1 MFALKSRE
9 KRVIFW
15 LGPQLPG
22 PYPPMW
28 RFACTLIWNM
38 PRSRLQTVIFISW
51 LWQDWMRYCP
61 VWRRREKK
69 LILSWKPVRVRT
81 WWDFPMSLFTKERKR
96 RRRDSTKRPILLFP
110 TIMSARMT
118 VPVLYISPPPS
129 VRTMEESVG
138 KTI

>member
-9 KRVIFW
+9 KRVISW
-15 LGPQLPG
+15 PGPQRPG

-69 LILSWKPVRVRT
+69 LIPSWKPVRVRT
-81 WWDFPMSLFTKERKR
+81 WWVFPMSLFMTVLKRKR
-96 RRRDSTKRPILLFP
+96 RDSIRRPISWFP
-110 TIMSARMT
+110 TIMSVQMT
-118 VPVLYISPPPS
+118 VPVSSILPLPS
-129 VRTMEESVG
+129 VKMTEESVE